1 MDYTQIIGPAQ
12 RSAPYPPSVSGRSGR
27 ADAAFGLR
35 GGCCVK
41 RTILIECQG
50 KRKIQQHAAEAA
62 KGSDMAEQEKKEGE
76 AAEKTEG
83 ASKRKKIN
91 RLSLAEI
98 EAKIEQ
104 LKTTPGGMKTRYAQH
119 LLRRAAVLKT

>member
-1 MDYTQIIGPAQ
+1 
-12 RSAPYPPSVSGRSGR
+12 
-27 ADAAFGLR
+27 
-35 GGCCVK
+35 
-41 RTILIECQG
+41 
-50 KRKIQQHAAEAA
+50 
-62 KGSDMAEQEKKEGE
+62 MAEQEKKEGE